1 MFENADKVVPIIFA
15 GTWIVLVILSFYL
28 FNIRNDYKFK
38 VKYFKY
44 FTIMLGIMFIGY
56 AAAMGAPR
64 QVYFMIV
71 PAVGLMTFMSLK
83 FTRFCRN
90 CGKTIINHMPFTSI
104 EFCPKCGSR
113 LKDQT

>member
-15 GTWIVLVILSFYL
+15 GTWIVLITLSFYL

-44 FTIMLGIMFIGY
+44 FTIILGVMFIGY

-71 PAVGLMTFMSLK
+71 PAVALMTFMNLK

-90 CGKTIINHMPFTSI
+90 CGKTIINYMPFTSI

-113 LKDQT
+113 LKDRT